1 MIDEALMQV
10 GSISKAHLDELKS
23 LRMPPEPCH
32 DVLSAV
38 LRLFENT
45 DNSWNNMKRFLGTKG
60 FIEQVINYNARD
72 IKPEI

>member
-38 LRLFENT
+38 LRLFGNT

-72 IKPEI
+72 KKPEI

>member
-1 MIDEALMQV
+1 
-10 GSISKAHLDELKS
+10 
-23 LRMPPEPCH
+23 MPPEPCH

-38 LRLFENT
+38 LRLFGNT